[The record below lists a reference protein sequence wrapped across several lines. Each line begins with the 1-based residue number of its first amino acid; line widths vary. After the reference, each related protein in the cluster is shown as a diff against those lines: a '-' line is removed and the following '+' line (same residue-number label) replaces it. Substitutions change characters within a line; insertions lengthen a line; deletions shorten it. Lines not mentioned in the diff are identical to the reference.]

1 MRNKS
6 KIKRNFFSLE
16 YLSDDWWLKSAV
28 KWLIFIFFAFTL
40 QSQISAFG
48 YPLNFIILI
57 VYAFVLHIVKKPT
70 KKEESPAGEWEIK
83 GTVFGASI
91 GILDDIISGSIV
103 GPSCLSKGLVG
114 FFGAVLF
121 GNVFFKWT
129 AMLGIIVI
137 FFLTVFDGLMQI
149 ILRIIFS
156 EIRISIYYAIH
167 MILLQALINIPFGI
181 LLKPADN
188 K

>member
-1 MRNKS
+1 MRIKP
-6 KIKRNFFSLE
+6 KIRRSFFSLE
-16 YLSDDWWLKSAV
+16 YLSDDWWLKSAI
-28 KWLIFIFFAFTL
+28 KWFIFIFFAFTL

-48 YPLNFIILI
+48 YPLNFIILV
-57 VYAFVLHIVKKPT
+57 VYAFVLHTVRKPT
-70 KKEESPAGEWEIK
+70 KKDEFMAGEWEIK

-91 GILDDIISGSIV
+91 GILDDIITGSIV

-114 FFGAVLF
+114 FFSAVLF

-129 AMLGIIVI
+129 ALLGIIVI
-137 FFLTVFDGLMQI
+137 FFLTIFDGLMQI
-149 ILRIIFS
+149 VLRAIFS
-156 EIRISIYYAIH
+156 DIRISIYYVAQ

-181 LLKPADN
+181 FLKPSEN